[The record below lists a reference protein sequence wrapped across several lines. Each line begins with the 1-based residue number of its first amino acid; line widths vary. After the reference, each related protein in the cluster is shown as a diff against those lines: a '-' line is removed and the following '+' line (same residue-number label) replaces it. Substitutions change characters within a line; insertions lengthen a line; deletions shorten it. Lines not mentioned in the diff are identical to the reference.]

1 MRILHISNDFLP
13 LSGGIS
19 THLQNLLKQ
28 QSSLGMNVRL
38 IVPDETIIQYSEEQ
52 RDGYQVQRVPYKGTK
67 NRLLKLKRITD
78 CVQRR
83 LTEAH
88 QEENIDIIHQ
98 HDHRATR
105 TASSIFSKKKNIPLI
120 WTNHYIRFFNPG
132 ELIERIFPIA
142 AGKRPDGF
150 ISVHKTIAEGFKS
163 SGFKNIPIEYIP
175 NGVDCEIFRP
185 HQSPKSSTAGI
196 NVLFPQ
202 RMDPIKGPDVLANAI
217 LKLQKKSF
225 DQNWRFYYTGS
236 KPASNIQ
243 EKTVSA
249 IKKKLQ
255 VLESEQIVFFLD
267 TPLYCEMPE
276 LYRSAD
282 IVVLPLQE
290 ETENIAVLE
299 AWASG
304 KALISTRKIAKNGY
318 AKHAENCWLTD
329 TRDSDQLASAIEKL
343 AENPSLRK
351 KIGMKGRE
359 LAENM
364 FTWEK
369 IATKTVGFY
378 DKITQSLK

>member
-1 MRILHISNDFLP
+1 M
-13 LSGGIS
+13 
-19 THLQNLLKQ
+19 
-28 QSSLGMNVRL
+28 
-38 IVPDETIIQYSEEQ
+38 
-52 RDGYQVQRVPYKGTK
+52 
-67 NRLLKLKRITD
+67 
-78 CVQRR
+78 
-83 LTEAH
+83 
-88 QEENIDIIHQ
+88 
-98 HDHRATR
+98 
-105 TASSIFSKKKNIPLI
+105 
-120 WTNHYIRFFNPG
+120 
-132 ELIERIFPIA
+132 
-142 AGKRPDGF
+142 
-150 ISVHKTIAEGFKS
+150 
-163 SGFKNIPIEYIP
+163 
-175 NGVDCEIFRP
+175 
-185 HQSPKSSTAGI
+185 
-196 NVLFPQ
+196 
-202 RMDPIKGPDVLANAI
+202 
-217 LKLQKKSF
+217 
-225 DQNWRFYYTGS
+225 
-236 KPASNIQ
+236 
-243 EKTVSA
+243 
-249 IKKKLQ
+249 
-255 VLESEQIVFFLD
+255 LESEQIVFFLD

>member
-1 MRILHISNDFLP
+1 MRVLHISNDFLP

-28 QSSLGMNVRL
+28 QSSMGMNVRL

-52 RDGYQVQRVPYKGTK
+52 HDGYQVQRVPYKGTK
-67 NRLLKLKRITD
+67 NQLLKLKRITD
-78 CVQRR
+78 CVQKR

-88 QEENIDIIHQ
+88 QEERIDIIHQ

-105 TASSIFSKKKNIPLI
+105 TASSIFSKKKKIPLI

-132 ELIERIFPIA
+132 EFIERIFPIA
-142 AGKRPDGF
+142 AGKSPDG
-150 ISVHKTIAEGFKS
+150 IICVHKTNAQGNKS
-163 SGFKNIPIEYIP
+163 LGLKSITTEYIP
-175 NGVDCEIFRP
+175 NGVDCDLFKP
-185 HQSPKSSTAGI
+185 HESPKSLAAGI
-196 NVLFPQ
+196 SVLFPQ
-202 RMDPIKGPDVLANAI
+202 RMDLIKGPDVLASAI
-217 LKLQKKSF
+217 LKLKKKCF
-225 DQNWRFYYTGS
+225 DKSWRFYFAGS
-236 KPASNIQ
+236 NPASNIQ
-243 EKTVSA
+243 EKTVLA

-267 TPLYCEMPE
+267 TPLYCEMPQ
-276 LYRSAD
+276 LYRSSD

-304 KALISTRKIAKNGY
+304 KALISTRKLEKNGY

-329 TRDSDQLASAIEKL
+329 TRDSDQLARAIEKL

-351 KIGMKGRE
+351 QLGMKGRE
-359 LAENM
+359 LAENL
-364 FTWEK
+364 FTWKK
-369 IATKTVGFY
+369 IATKTLGFY